1 MNMIYNDETVNVDEY
16 VESLENEAAT
26 GSAQ

>member
-16 VESLENEAAT
+16 VESLENETAT